1 MKKPVSKEKN
11 NPSSIDLLILIFDL
25 FYLFILPL
33 VFKIYTS
40 KMAAGLPHIHKMVV
54 KVLTTTFLKSKP
66 MVITYRDFRLFDN
79 KFKTDL
85 KNSSGVRNV
94 LS

>member
-1 MKKPVSKEKN
+1 MKKPVSKEKY
-11 NPSSIDLLILIFDL
+11 NPSSIDL
-25 FYLFILPL
+25 FYLFILLL
-33 VFKIYTS
+33 VFKIYTY
-40 KMAAGLPHIHKMVV
+40 KMAVGLPHIHKMVV
-54 KVLTTTFLKSKP
+54 TVLTTTFLKSKP

-79 KFKTDL
+79 IFKTNL

>member
-1 MKKPVSKEKN
+1 MKKPVSKGKY

-25 FYLFILPL
+25 FYFFILLL

-54 KVLTTTFLKSKP
+54 TALTTTFLKSKP
-66 MVITYRDFRLFDN
+66 MVVNYRDFRLFDN
-79 KFKTDL
+79 KFKTNL
-85 KNSSGVRNV
+85 KNSSRVRNV
-94 LS
+94 SS

>member
-11 NPSSIDLLILIFDL
+11 NPSSIDLLILSFDL